1 MSKPKLHLDEDA
13 SRDALYET
21 LTSNGHD
28 VTRTPN
34 EWIKKKAS
42 DEEQLQK
49 ASEHGRSIFSFNI
62 KHFLLIAKKSPKHKG
77 IIVSKQKPFSK
88 ILKSL
93 NRFFNETTAEEMED
107 QVRWLSDWEKKD
119 D

>member
-13 SRDALYET
+13 SRIALYEV

-49 ASEHGRSIFSFNI
+49 ASERGRSVFSFNA
-62 KHFLLIAKKSPKHKG
+62 KHFLQIAAKFPKHKG
-77 IIVSKQKPFSK
+77 VIVSKQKSLSI
-88 ILKSL
+88 ILRAL
-93 NRFFNETTAEEMED
+93 NRFFNESSAEEMEG
-107 QVRWLSDWEKKD
+107 QVRWLGDWEK
-119 D
+119 